1 MARMD
6 DLTDGQRNA
15 LSELARKKSGGEI
28 GFMNIADA
36 RSLTDLGLARRAPS
50 GWEIT
55 EEGAA
60 LIGGETS
67 EGR

>member
-1 MARMD
+1 MARID

-15 LSELARKKSGGEI
+15 LSDLARKKSGGEV
-28 GFMNIADA
+28 GFINIADA
-36 RSLTDLGLARRAPS
+36 RSLTDLGLARRAHT

-55 EEGAA
+55 EEGSG

-67 EGR
+67 QGR